1 MKEIKHK
8 NPPSEQKKPIGT
20 HFILDFWGARNLE
33 NAETLEQSLRQAA
46 EVAGAT
52 CLQVNLHHFGEGQG
66 VTGVALLAE
75 SHISVHTWP
84 ELNYAA
90 FDIFMCGACQAEL
103 SVALLKEVFAPERC
117 EIKKILRGES

>member
-1 MKEIKHK
+1 LKDTKQ
-8 NPPSEQKKPIGT
+8 NSPPNKQKPPIGT

-33 NAETLEQSLRQAA
+33 NAEILEQSLRQAA

-66 VTGVALLAE
+66 ITGVALLAE

-90 FDIFMCGACQAEL
+90 FDIFMCGVCQAEL
-103 SVALLKEVFAPERC
+103 SVELLKEVFAPEKY
-117 EIKKILRGES
+117 EIKKILRGEF